1 MVRKIKKNRQS
12 PLMTICNH
20 PIPGGVILDTRK
32 FVLRQTGLLAIG
44 QVLCVAATIGIFAL
58 LGKYDPSVLLGGI
71 VGGVLSVINFL
82 FMAIGAML
90 AADKAVEQNVKGG
103 HATIK
108 MSYFLRL
115 VVLAVILF
123 AFAKSGLCNVLAMVL
138 PLAYVR
144 PILTILEFF
153 RKPGDSQK

>member
-1 MVRKIKKNRQS
+1 M
-12 PLMTICNH
+12 
-20 PIPGGVILDTRK
+20 
-32 FVLRQTGLLAIG
+32 
-44 QVLCVAATIGIFAL
+44 
-58 LGKYDPSVLLGGI
+58 
-71 VGGVLSVINFL
+71 INFL